1 MTTSCAPVL
10 LKLSGE
16 ALKGSA
22 EGIFDP
28 VILHRVGAEIA
39 AASRPVAVVVGGGN
53 IVRGRDLGAVTDR
66 PARGDYMGMMATVLN
81 ALALRE
87 SLETAGAEALV
98 VAPYAIPNVT
108 MAYDRDRVLAALGA
122 GRTVL
127 FAGGTGHPFFTT
139 DTAAALRAV
148 EIGAAVL
155 LKGSTVDGIYSADPR
170 RDPEAKRFEH
180 LSFDEAVAGGYGV
193 MDQTAFTLCRSH
205 TIPIRVFDM
214 TPPGAI
220 ATALGPHP
228 TGTLVG

>member
-1 MTTSCAPVL
+1 MMNPCAPAL

-16 ALKGSA
+16 ALKGDA
-22 EGIFDP
+22 EGVFDP

-39 AASRPVAVVVGGGN
+39 AADRPVAVVVGGGN

-66 PARGDYMGMMATVLN
+66 PARGDYMGMLATILN

-87 SLETAGAEALV
+87 SLERAGGAAVV
-98 VAPYAIPNVT
+98 VAPYAIPNICV
-108 MAYDRDRVLAALGA
+108 AYDRDQVLAAIDQQ
-122 GRTVL
+122 RTVV

-155 LKGSTVDGIYSADPR
+155 LKGSNVDGIYSADPR
-170 RDPEAKRFEH
+170 RDPGAQRFER

-205 TIPIRVFDM
+205 AIPIRVFDM
-214 TPPGAI
+214 TSPGAI
-220 ATALGPHP
+220 AVALGPHP